1 MVKLDKLIEFRQGA
15 GLGKYDM
22 AKLLDISESFYEKIE
37 SGERNPSY
45 NFISRFSRKFPESDI
60 NAIFF
65 NKDNYKMCEETAN
78 EEVF

>member
-1 MVKLDKLIEFRQGA
+1 MKLEMLKQFRQTA
-15 GLGKYDM
+15 ELSKVEM
-22 AKLLDISESFYEKIE
+22 AYLLKVSLSFYEKIE

-65 NKDNYKMCEETAN
+65 NKDNYKVCEETAH